1 MAGGLMNLIS
11 YGTGNIILNGNPKK
25 TFFKVKYNKY
35 TNFGMQ
41 RIRMDFRGLRQ
52 LQYSSSTT
60 MEFKIPRVG
69 DLLHDTY
76 IVVNLPNIWSP
87 LHMNTDAS
95 CVPYEFQWTENIAC
109 AMIEDITIHSGG
121 NILNRYSGEYL
132 HFIKE
137 RDLNETKKKLWN
149 RMTGNTPDMTDP
161 AAYHRSKEYKDNKYY
176 DVYKYPSSKWNATSV
191 NREPSIRGKQI
202 IIPLASWFSI
212 SSKMA
217 LPLVSVQYQTINI
230 SITFAPIKNLY
241 RVRNILDPSN
251 NYPHVAPK
259 TGNMYEMYRFINPP
273 MDELAS
279 GGHTNYPNNRN
290 DWNSDIHLIG
300 TFIFLDKQEQA
311 VFARDEQRYLIKE
324 VHEEDYLNVTG
335 SQAINLQSRN
345 MVIDWMFRFR
355 RTDVYQRSE
364 WFNYSNWPYKDQI
377 PVRPVLDTTTPK
389 ATGVNSIY
397 YYDLLHTSNAKEILL
412 DLAIQM
418 DGKYRED
425 IMNSSV
431 YKWLE
436 KTTRTTGSAED
447 GIYCYNFCLNSNKG
461 ETQPS
466 GAINVNKFSKI
477 SFNFNTIEPP
487 TNPLASFNVICDDE
501 TNDIIGIQKNNA
513 SLYKYNFDLH
523 LIEERYNVIVIQNGS
538 IGLLYAR

>member
-1 MAGGLMNLIS
+1 MNLIS

>member
-52 LQYSSSTT
+52 LQYSASTT
-60 MEFKIPRVG
+60 MEFKIPRAG

-76 IVVNLPNIWSP
+76 IAINLPDIWSP

-149 RMTGNTPDMTDP
+149 RMTGNTHDMTDP

-176 DVYKYPSSKWNATSV
+176 DVYKYPSSKWNATSE
-191 NREPSIRGKQI
+191 NKEPSIRGKQI
-202 IIPLASWFSI
+202 IIPLASWFST

-217 LPLVSVQYQTINI
+217 LPLVSIQYQTINI

-241 RVRNILDPSN
+241 RVRDILDPSN

-273 MDELAS
+273 MDELVS

-290 DWNSDIHLIG
+290 DWNSDVHLIG

-311 VFARDEQRYLIKE
+311 VFARDEHRYLIKE

-355 RTDVYQRSE
+355 RTDVYLRSE

-389 ATGVNSIY
+389 AAGVNSIY
-397 YYDLLHTSNAKEILL
+397 YYDLLHTSNTKEILL

-487 TNPLASFNVICDDE
+487 TNSLASFNVICDDE